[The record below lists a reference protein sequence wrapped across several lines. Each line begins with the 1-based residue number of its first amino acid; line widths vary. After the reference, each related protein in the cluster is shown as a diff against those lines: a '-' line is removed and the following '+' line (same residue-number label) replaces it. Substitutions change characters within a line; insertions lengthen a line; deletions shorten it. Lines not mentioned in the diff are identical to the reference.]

1 MLKNTTTPLN
11 QNRMDYIAG
20 FIFGCAVMYT
30 FLNTINKTN

>member
-1 MLKNTTTPLN
+1 
-11 QNRMDYIAG
+11 MDYIAG